1 MNLSMDNSRVLE
13 PLLPVIG
20 MSAEPEIQEQLQMLK
35 NLDMQVKIDMRM
47 NPQGVEVRTEMELDS
62 KKK

>member
-1 MNLSMDNSRVLE
+1 MDYSRVLE